1 MNCFF
6 CRGELEEA
14 TTTHVVTLKNCI
26 IIIKNVP
33 CLRCKQCGE
42 ESYSNDVAMQ
52 LERIVKAVKQAV
64 TTEIAVLEYSQNVA

>member
-6 CRGELEEA
+6 CKGALEEA
-14 TTTHVVTLKNCI
+14 RTTHVVTLPDCI

-42 ESYSNDVAMQ
+42 ESYSNEVAMQ